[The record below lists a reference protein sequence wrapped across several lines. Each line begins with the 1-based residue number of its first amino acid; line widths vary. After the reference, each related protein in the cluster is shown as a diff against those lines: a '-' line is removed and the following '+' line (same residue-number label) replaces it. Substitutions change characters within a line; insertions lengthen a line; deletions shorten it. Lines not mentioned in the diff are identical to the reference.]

1 MHIPD
6 GYLSPQTCAVG
17 FAAAVPVWALA
28 ARRVS
33 SVVKTRNVP
42 MLAIFSAL
50 SFLVMMFNVP
60 IPDGTTAH
68 AVGGSIIAIC
78 LGPWAAVIAVSV
90 ALAFQ
95 ALLFG
100 DGGVLVYGVN
110 CVNMAIVLPF
120 VAYGVYRLL
129 SGRAALASRRRV
141 VAAAVG
147 AYVGINAAALAAAV
161 ELGIQPGLF
170 HTASG
175 APLYSPYHLSQTIP
189 AMALPH
195 LTVAGAAEA
204 ILTGAV
210 LAYLQ
215 RADIGR
221 LVANHRGIALTEADV
236 VLRPARLSPARV
248 AVAAMGVMALLTPLG
263 LLAPGGAF
271 GEDSPEQLDLHSL
284 GLSSVPAGLDRYNGF
299 WSHTLLGG
307 YGLSSGDHA
316 DAAYML
322 SALVGIV
329 VVGSVAFAVSKVF
342 VAVGRKRGRDR
353 PADPDADANADT
365 GTDLERSRTHA

>member
-1 MHIPD
+1 
-6 GYLSPQTCAVG
+6 
-17 FAAAVPVWALA
+17 
-28 ARRVS
+28 
-33 SVVKTRNVP
+33 
-42 MLAIFSAL
+42 
-50 SFLVMMFNVP
+50 
-60 IPDGTTAH
+60 
-68 AVGGSIIAIC
+68 
-78 LGPWAAVIAVSV
+78 VIAVSV

-100 DGGVLVYGVN
+100 DGGVLVYAVN

-141 VAAAVG
+141 IAAGVG
-147 AYVGINAAALAAAV
+147 AYIAINVSALAAAV

-170 HTASG
+170 HTADG

-215 RADIGR
+215 RADIAR
-221 LVANHRGIALTEADV
+221 LVANHRGVALTDADV
-236 VLRPARLSPARV
+236 VPRPTRLSPARV
-248 AVAAMGVMALLTPLG
+248 ALTAMVLMALLTPLG

-271 GEDSPEQLDLHSL
+271 GEDAPQQLDLHSL
-284 GLSSVPAGLDRYNGF
+284 GLSTVPAGLDRYNGF

-307 YGLSSGDHA
+307 YGFSNGDHA
-316 DAAYML
+316 DVGYIL
-322 SALVGIV
+322 SALVGII
-329 VVGSVAFAVSKVF
+329 VVGTVVYAISKVF
-342 VAVGRKRGRDR
+342 ATVSRNGRGRT
-353 PADPDADANADT
+353 ADAE
-365 GTDLERSRTHA
+365 TDDQRPHSHV

>member
-1 MHIPD
+1 VHIPD

-17 FAAAVPVWALA
+17 FAVAVPVWTVA
-28 ARRVS
+28 ARRVRA
-33 SVVKTRNVP
+33 VVKTRNVP
-42 MLAIFSAL
+42 MLAVFSAL

-120 VAYGVYRLL
+120 VALGVYRLL
-129 SGRAALASRRRV
+129 SGRAALSSRRRV
-141 VAAAVG
+141 VSAAAG
-147 AYVGINAAALAAAV
+147 AYAGINAAALLAAV
-161 ELGIQPGLF
+161 ELGLQPGLF

-175 APLYSPYHLSQTIP
+175 APLYSPYHLGQTLP

-204 ILTGAV
+204 ILTAGV

-215 RADIGR
+215 RADIRR
-221 LVANHRGIALTEADV
+221 LVPNHRGVPLTDADADALPRRTR
-236 VLRPARLSPARV
+236 LRPARV
-248 AVAAMGVMALLTPLG
+248 AVSAMVVMALLTPLG

-271 GEDSPEQLDLHSL
+271 GEQKPGQLDLHSL
-284 GLSSVPAGLDRYNGF
+284 GLKSVPAGLDRYNGF
-299 WSHTLLGG
+299 WSHTLLQG
-307 YGLSSGDHA
+307 YGFGSKDHA
-316 DAAYML
+316 DLAYIV
-322 SALVGIV
+322 SAFVGIL
-329 VVGSVAFAVSKVF
+329 VVGAVVFAVSKAIVR
-342 VAVGRKRGRDR
+342 VRGDGS
-353 PADPDADANADT
+353 ADKTSDT
-365 GTDLERSRTHA
+365 DTDVERSSAHV

>member
-1 MHIPD
+1 VHIPD

-17 FAAAVPVWALA
+17 FAVAVPVWALA

-147 AYVGINAAALAAAV
+147 GYVGINAAALAAAV

-204 ILTGAV
+204 IVTGAV

-215 RADIGR
+215 RADISR
-221 LVANHRGIALTEADV
+221 LVANHRGIALTEADIV
-236 VLRPARLSPARV
+236 PRPARLSPARV
-248 AVAAMGVMALLTPLG
+248 AVTAMVLMALLTPLG

-271 GEDSPEQLDLHSL
+271 GEDSPKQLDLHSL

-307 YGLSSGDHA
+307 YGFSSGDHA
-316 DAAYML
+316 DAAYIL
-322 SALVGIV
+322 SALVGIIVVGTVVFAASKV
-329 VVGSVAFAVSKVF
+329 VVG
-342 VAVGRKRGRDR
+342 VGRRRGGDQ
-353 PADPDADANADT
+353 PADPDT
-365 GTDLERSRTHA
+365 GTDADLERPRSHV